1 MKKHRGNPIVP
12 ISDLRIEKYAE
23 KYSKSDSDEL
33 KHLIASSNELL
44 EYIDMLSGP
53 IVGGLLQQ
61 LIKISKAKTVLEIG
75 TFTGYSAI
83 KMAEALPEDGEVYTL
98 EMNLK
103 YQKIAESHFKKSLH
117 ANKIRLIKGN
127 AQQTLDL
134 LDVTFDLVY
143 LDGDKLRYQFYV
155 DKVLPKLISGGLI
168 VADNVLW
175 DGAVLNPQDH
185 KSQSIADFNRNMKLD
200 SRVEVILLPIRDGL
214 SIIRKK

>member
-23 KYSKSDSDEL
+23 KNSKSDSDEL

-75 TFTGYSAI
+75 TFTGYTAI

>member
-175 DGAVLNPQDH
+175 DGAVLNPQDN

>member
-23 KYSKSDSDEL
+23 MHSINDSDEL
-33 KHLIASSNELL
+33 KHLIASSKESL
-44 EYIDMLSGP
+44 EYIDMLSES

-61 LIKISKAKTVLEIG
+61 LIKISGAKRVLEIG

-83 KMAEALPEDGEVYTL
+83 KMAEALPNDGKVYTL
-98 EMNLK
+98 EMNLR
-103 YQKIAESHFKKSLH
+103 YQKLAEKHFLTSSQHK
-117 ANKIRLIKGN
+117 KIRLIKGN
-127 AQQTLDL
+127 AQQTIDQIEDEL
-134 LDVTFDLVY
+134 DLVY

-168 VADNVLW
+168 IADNVLW

-185 KSQSIADFNRNMKLD
+185 KAQSIADFNKSMKLD

>member
-1 MKKHRGNPIVP
+1 MKKHRGNPIIP

-33 KHLIASSNELL
+33 KDLIASSSEAL
-44 EYIDMLSGP
+44 EYIDMLSGS
-53 IVGGLLQQ
+53 IIGGLLQQ
-61 LIKISKAKTVLEIG
+61 LIKISKAKTILEIG

-83 KMAEALPEDGEVYTL
+83 KMAEALPDDGKIYSL

-103 YQKIAESHFKKSLH
+103 YHKIAESHFKKSSH
-117 ANKIRLIKGN
+117 ANKIKLIKGN

-134 LDVTFDLVY
+134 LDVTFDIVY
-143 LDGDKLRYQFYV
+143 LDGDKLRYQLYV

-168 VADNVLW
+168 IADNVLW
-175 DGAVLNPQDH
+175 NGAVLNPQDN
-185 KSQSIADFNRNMKLD
+185 KAQSIADFNESMKLD